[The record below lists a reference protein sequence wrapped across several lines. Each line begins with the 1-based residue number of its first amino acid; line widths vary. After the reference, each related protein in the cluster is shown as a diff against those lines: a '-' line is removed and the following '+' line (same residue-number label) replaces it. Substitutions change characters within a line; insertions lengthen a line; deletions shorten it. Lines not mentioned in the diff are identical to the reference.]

1 MFKLKDRMPFLHEL
15 LFPYGGNWGLCWVAH
30 RYFRTIW
37 SGVTKR
43 KLVNA
48 AIAFKEMR
56 FGRIQVKSKPLV
68 LRIEPTNLCN
78 LRCPFCVC
86 GAKRDSRPKGFMSI
100 EHYKQILED
109 NKETAMLV
117 RLDGM
122 GEPTLHK
129 RIFEMIKMAKSYGY
143 SVSMSTN
150 FNTDICA
157 KVEGFLDSGI
167 DRLIVCIDGNT
178 QASYEKYRVGG
189 DLALVRER
197 LVSLTRARKSYVN
210 KGPFIEVQFID
221 LGYNHNEIPAMRRL
235 VRQWGADKLQVV
247 SPELSTQEATQK
259 GHVNPSKP
267 RRCYWLWSVLTV
279 GWDLDYHACTNSW
292 SLPWPR
298 LNMQEVPSDEFWNH
312 QLMLEA
318 RQYNI
323 NKSSECI
330 ASDSGCKCSRCVD
343 MLCEELAGHYWCE

>member
-1 MFKLKDRMPFLHEL
+1 MVKLKDRIPSHHEML
-15 LFPYGGNWGLCWVAH
+15 VPYGGNWGLYWVAS
-30 RYFRTIW
+30 RYLRTIR
-37 SGVTKR
+37 SGVTIR

-48 AIAFKEMR
+48 AVALKEMG
-56 FGRIQVKSKPLV
+56 FGKIHVKSKPFV
-68 LRIEPTNLCN
+68 LRIEPTNICN

-86 GAKRDSRPKGFMSI
+86 GAKRDPRPKGFMSMDD
-100 EHYKQILED
+100 YNQILEK
-109 NKETAMLV
+109 NKKTAMLV

-150 FNTDICA
+150 LNTDISA
-157 KVEGFLDSGI
+157 NVKRFLGSGI
-167 DRLIVCIDGNT
+167 DRLIICIDGTT

-189 DLALVRER
+189 DLALVQER
-197 LVSLTRARKSYVN
+197 LISLIKARKNYTG

-221 LGYNHNEIPAMRRL
+221 LGYNHDEIPAMRHL
-235 VRQWGADKLQVV
+235 VRQWGADKLQVI
-247 SPELSTQEATQK
+247 SPELSTQKATRE
-259 GHVNPSKP
+259 GRVNPSKP
-267 RRCYWLWSVLTV
+267 RKCYWLWSVLTV

-298 LNMQEVPSDEFWNH
+298 LNMQEVPPDEFWNH
-312 QLMLEA
+312 RLMLEA

-323 NKSSECI
+323 DKSSKCI

-343 MLCEELAGHYWCE
+343 MLCEELSGHYWCE